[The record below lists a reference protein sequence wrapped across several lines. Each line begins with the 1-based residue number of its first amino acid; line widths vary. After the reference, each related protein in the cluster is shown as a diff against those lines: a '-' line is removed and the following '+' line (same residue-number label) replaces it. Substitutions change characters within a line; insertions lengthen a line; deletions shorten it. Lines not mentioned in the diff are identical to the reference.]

1 MRALARATS
10 SQEASSS
17 SSAASAAGGTGR
29 RGALLRLGVGAAPLA
44 APLTARAAEGAA
56 PVPTAVVVGACGGIG
71 GALAARLTADG
82 YAVVPCCRSAA
93 ATAAAAARL
102 GGAAID
108 AGAGADLASVTSAR
122 AFAGA
127 LRAAGVDSV
136 DALVFASG
144 VVSAPLSAG
153 RTVEGYDLNVGV
165 NAVGPLALALGALD
179 LVRAARGRVV
189 LVGSTAALDVPPSTA
204 FLDDLAYNTSR
215 PHAPR
220 AAYAESK
227 ALGVLLVDELARRE
241 EELGTGVTANVIHP
255 GPAATLAVRYELPAR
270 YEQRLGM
277 SEEQLA
283 QQVRA
288 RACERV
294 VRVARVCA
302 CVHAHSH
309 APHPPARARARARA
323 HAHTHTI
330 RRGAWAC
337 APPTRPPRA
346 PSGLRR
352 RPRRPARR
360 ASSSSTQ
367 ACRCPPSTRRPG
379 ARPRR
384 RGGRGTSSRA
394 CVGGCRHPRNNALAA
409 LMRRPPPTRACA
421 RVRVPRARA
430 LRAMHLTAAAGAAV
444 RPRVYDR
451 AIMHGRAHTSIHTAR
466 AYAV

>member
-1 MRALARATS
+1 MRLRPAGSMSSMAPAPNTNFAR
-10 SQEASSS
+10 
-17 SSAASAAGGTGR
+17 
-29 RGALLRLGVGAAPLA
+29 
-44 APLTARAAEGAA
+44 
-56 PVPTAVVVGACGGIG
+56 
-71 GALAARLTADG
+71 
-82 YAVVPCCRSAA
+82 RSAKPS
-93 ATAAAAARL
+93 AAARL

-108 AGAGADLASVTSAR
+108 AGAGADLASVASAR

-270 YEQRLGM
+270 YEQRLGVPLPA
-277 SEEQLA
+277 EYAPAWRTPEA
-283 QQVRA
+283 ARRA
-288 RACERV
+288 WDEL
-294 VRVARVCA
+294 ARVCGGM
-302 CVHAHSH
+302 
-309 APHPPARARARARA
+309 PPPA
-323 HAHTHTI
+323 
-330 RRGAWAC
+330 
-337 APPTRPPRA
+337 
-346 PSGLRR
+346 
-352 RPRRPARR
+352 
-360 ASSSSTQ
+360 
-367 ACRCPPSTRRPG
+367 
-379 ARPRR
+379 
-384 RGGRGTSSRA
+384 
-394 CVGGCRHPRNNALAA
+394 
-409 LMRRPPPTRACA
+409 
-421 RVRVPRARA
+421 
-430 LRAMHLTAAAGAAV
+430 
-444 RPRVYDR
+444 
-451 AIMHGRAHTSIHTAR
+451 
-466 AYAV
+466 

>member
-1 MRALARATS
+1 MVCPLFAAKDLVRSWRGTNRRS
-10 SQEASSS
+10 SDCRGSVAGT
-17 SSAASAAGGTGR
+17 ASAGSLDAESTVT
-29 RGALLRLGVGAAPLA
+29 AWVQFLLRDPSMPCPAVAAVA
-44 APLTARAAEGAA
+44 
-56 PVPTAVVVGACGGIG
+56 
-71 GALAARLTADG
+71 
-82 YAVVPCCRSAA
+82 PCCRSAA

-108 AGAGADLASVTSAR
+108 AGAGADLASVASAR

-283 QQVRA
+283 QQV
-288 RACERV
+288 
-294 VRVARVCA
+294 
-302 CVHAHSH
+302 CVSA
-309 APHPPARARARARA
+309 
-323 HAHTHTI
+323 
-330 RRGAWAC
+330 
-337 APPTRPPRA
+337 
-346 PSGLRR
+346 
-352 RPRRPARR
+352 
-360 ASSSSTQ
+360 
-367 ACRCPPSTRRPG
+367 
-379 ARPRR
+379 
-384 RGGRGTSSRA
+384 
-394 CVGGCRHPRNNALAA
+394 
-409 LMRRPPPTRACA
+409 
-421 RVRVPRARA
+421 
-430 LRAMHLTAAAGAAV
+430 
-444 RPRVYDR
+444 
-451 AIMHGRAHTSIHTAR
+451 
-466 AYAV
+466 